1 MRSIESWLNE
11 YSESHGHVINKLLHW
26 LCVPAII
33 FSLLGLLWP
42 LKIPAPLNSLL
53 PDNWAITLVLLSLVY
68 YFMLSLR
75 LALGMVILSGVL
87 LLFISW
93 LDRLPILLWQLCLGV
108 FICAWAGQFIGH
120 LVEGKRPSFF
130 KDFQFL
136 LIGPLW
142 LLAALYRKLHISY

>member
-1 MRSIESWLNE
+1 VRSLESWLNE
-11 YSESHGHVINKLLHW
+11 YSESHGHFINKLLHW

-42 LKIPAPLNSLL
+42 LKTPAPLNSLL
-53 PDNWAITLVLLSLVY
+53 PDNWAITVVLLGLVY

-75 LALGMVILSGVL
+75 LALGMVLLSGVL

-93 LDRLPILLWQLCLGV
+93 LDRLPIPLWLLCLGV

-120 LVEGKRPSFF
+120 IAEGNRPSFF
-130 KDFQFL
+130 KDIQFL

-142 LLAALYRKLHISY
+142 LLAALYRKMRISY